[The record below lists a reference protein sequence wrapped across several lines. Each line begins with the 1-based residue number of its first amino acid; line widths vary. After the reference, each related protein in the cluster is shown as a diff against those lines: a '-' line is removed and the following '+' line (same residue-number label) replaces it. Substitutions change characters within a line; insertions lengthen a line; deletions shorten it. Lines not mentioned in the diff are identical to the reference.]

1 MDSLAPVQTGGEIVR
16 IKGHIRKIVGLC
28 GLVGAAA
35 LPITALAQPFDN
47 KAIIALHD
55 AGLGEDT
62 ILAKIA
68 SLPCNYDTST
78 DQLIALKRSGLPDRV
93 IASMVKRCTGADRA
107 QGVDERGL
115 DPATMHKPGIYLAQ
129 GAQAGAPLQALRPT
143 ISSAIKV
150 VGNGS
155 ILFPRLAKVVV
166 PLGHAQA
173 VSPEGRPVFWFY
185 FNKADKRVN
194 DFGGPTTQA
203 AQSPSE
209 YSLVRLR
216 VDGDV
221 RQFVIGRVQPYVGV
235 TGIDPKYA
243 VAFEVNEVGDGIFRV
258 EMVRPLEPGN
268 YAFVLPGTTGRTN
281 TYQMYDF
288 EVQAPPA
295 PEKPAGTR

>member
-1 MDSLAPVQTGGEIVR
+1 MGSLLGALALP
-16 IKGHIRKIVGLC
+16 
-28 GLVGAAA
+28 LVA
-35 LPITALAQPFDN
+35 LPIAALAQPFDN
-47 KAIIALHD
+47 QAVIALHA
-55 AGLGEDT
+55 AGLGDDT

-78 DQLIALKRSGLPDRV
+78 GQLIALKHSGLSDTV
-93 IASMVKRCTGADRA
+93 IAHMVRRCTGAEKA
-107 QGVDERGL
+107 QGLDEAGL
-115 DPATMHKPGIYLAQ
+115 DPASMHKPGIYLAQ
-129 GAQAGAPLQALRPT
+129 GAQAGPPLKPLRPT

-173 VSPEGRPVFWFY
+173 ISQGDHPVFWFY

-194 DFGGPTTQA
+194 EFGGPVTQA

-209 YSLVRLR
+209 YSLVHLR

-235 TGIDPKYA
+235 TGVDPKYA
-243 VAFEVNEVGDGIFRV
+243 VAFDVNEVSDGIFRV
-258 EMVRPLEPGN
+258 EMVRGLEPGE
-268 YAFVLPGTTGRTN
+268 YAFVLPGTSGRNT

-288 EVQAPPA
+288 EVTGAQPP
-295 PEKPAGTR
+295 KPAGTR

>member
-1 MDSLAPVQTGGEIVR
+1 MAS
-16 IKGHIRKIVGLC
+16 
-28 GLVGAAA
+28 
-35 LPITALAQPFDN
+35 AQPFDN
-47 KAIIALHD
+47 NAVIALHK
-55 AGLGEDT
+55 AGLGDDT

-78 DQLIALKRSGLPDRV
+78 TQLIALKHSGLSDTV
-93 IASMVKRCTGADRA
+93 IASMVKRCTGAEKA
-107 QGVDERGL
+107 QGVDSAAL
-115 DPATMHKPGIYLAQ
+115 DPAAMHKAGIYLAL
-129 GAQAGAPLQALRPT
+129 GPQAGPPLQGLRPT

-173 VSPEGRPVFWFY
+173 VSRDGHPTFWFY
-185 FNKADKRVN
+185 FNKADRRV
-194 DFGGPTTQA
+194 DEFGSPASHA
-203 AQSPSE
+203 ASSPSE
-209 YSLVRLR
+209 YSLVHLR

-235 TGIDPKYA
+235 SGVDPKYA
-243 VAFEVNEVGDGIFRV
+243 VAFDVEEMGDGIFRV
-258 EMVRPLEPGN
+258 KMVRDIEPGE
-268 YAFVLPGTTGRTN
+268 YAFVLPGTSGRTN

-288 EVQAPPA
+288 EVQGPPT

>member
-1 MDSLAPVQTGGEIVR
+1 MRFSL
-16 IKGHIRKIVGLC
+16 LSM
-28 GLVGAAA
+28 VGALLLAT
-35 LPITALAQPFDN
+35 PALAQPFDN
-47 KAIIALHD
+47 NAVMALHK

-78 DQLIALKRSGLPDRV
+78 DQLIALKRAGLSDKI
-93 IASMVKRCTGADRA
+93 IASMVKRCTGAEKA
-107 QGVDERGL
+107 QGVDEAGL
-115 DPATMHKPGIYLAQ
+115 DPAAMHKAGIYLAL
-129 GAQAGAPLQALRPT
+129 GPQAGPPLKGLRPT

-173 VSPEGRPVFWFY
+173 ISQGDRPTFWFY

-194 DFGGPTTQA
+194 EFGGPATQA

-209 YSLVRLR
+209 FSLVRLK

-221 RQFVIGRVQPYVGV
+221 RQFIIGRVQPYVGV

-243 VAFEVNEVGDGIFRV
+243 VAFDVDEMGDGIFRV
-258 EMVRPLEPGN
+258 QMVRGLEPGE
-268 YAFVLPGTTGRTN
+268 YAFVLPGTSGRN
-281 TYQMYDF
+281 STYQMYDF
-288 EVQAPPA
+288 EVQGAEPA
-295 PEKPAGTR
+295 RVTAGTR